1 MWGSRPGRAG
11 VLRLGGGA
19 EGCRR
24 RNGAAAP
31 MGQGQHMN
39 DLDDLQSRLG
49 AALVR
54 IRTAAERLKPAD
66 EGEET
71 VAELKARLDEE
82 RTANA
87 QLEER
92 VKALKDRQDTR
103 IAELEGQVAASDG
116 RLAALDQD
124 LQALQQ
130 ANAELR
136 AVAEEMHKAL
146 AEGVAEPE
154 LVNRAVL
161 AELEALRAARSA
173 DRAEMDAIL
182 SELQPILKEAT

>member
-1 MWGSRPGRAG
+1 
-11 VLRLGGGA
+11 
-19 EGCRR
+19 
-24 RNGAAAP
+24 